1 MSSSYALCTTWRNMY
16 YLFDFLYRGENWGL
30 DIYRNFKS
38 KVVREELGLL
48 SDSKTQSI
56 FTV

>member
-1 MSSSYALCTTWRNMY
+1 MY

-38 KVVREELGLL
+38 KVIREELGLL

-56 FTV
+56 STV